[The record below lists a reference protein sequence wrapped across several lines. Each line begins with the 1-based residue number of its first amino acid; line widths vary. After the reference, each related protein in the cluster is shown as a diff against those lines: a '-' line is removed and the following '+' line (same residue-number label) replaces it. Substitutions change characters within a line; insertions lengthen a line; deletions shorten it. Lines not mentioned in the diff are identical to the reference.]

1 MIRLVAL
8 DIDGTLLDSS
18 NRLSDANAAAV
29 REALAQGTQVVLATS
44 RWFHLARLTAESL
57 GLSTPLICHNGALV
71 KRPQDGQELLHLR
84 LDQDFA
90 RQVAALGDQRRY
102 MMFTTVD
109 HVTYMRPQG
118 KGPPRLPPD
127 MRLSSYHAQAVAKTA
142 PTAILFFGKEAVGE
156 VWDAFHGQFGQ
167 AVNFSR
173 NHSLAFPHY
182 LSLTHAEAD
191 KGRALELAC
200 RELGVDPAEAMAIG
214 DSEADV
220 AMFDVVGYGIA
231 VGNAPE
237 AVREA
242 AKDVAPQND
251 ADGVAWA
258 IRKYVLGETLLSP

>member
-18 NRLSDANAAAV
+18 NHLSDANAAAV

-84 LDQDFA
+84 LDHEFA

-118 KGPPRLPPD
+118 KGPKRLPKD
-127 MRLSSYHAQAVAKTA
+127 MRVSSYHAQAVAQAA
-142 PTAILFFGKEAVGE
+142 PTAILIFGEEAVDE
-156 VWDAFHGQFGQ
+156 VWETFYGQFGQ

-173 NHSLAFPHY
+173 NHSLTFPHY

-191 KGRALELAC
+191 KGRALELVC
-200 RELGVDPAEAMAIG
+200 RDLRVDPAEAMAIG
-214 DSEADV
+214 DAEADV
-220 AMFDVVGYGIA
+220 AMFEVVGYGIA
-231 VGNAPE
+231 MGNAAE
-237 AVREA
+237 AVRA
-242 AKDVAPQND
+242 AARDVAPQND
-251 ADGVAWA
+251 DDGVAWA
-258 IRKYVLGETLLSP
+258 IRKYALGR

>member
-57 GLSTPLICHNGALV
+57 GLTTPLICHNGALV
-71 KRPQDGQELLHLR
+71 KRPEDGQELLHLR
-84 LDQDFA
+84 LDQDFS
-90 RQVAALGDQRRY
+90 RQVATLGDQRRY

-118 KGPPRLPPD
+118 KGPKRLPRD
-127 MRLSSYHAQAVAKTA
+127 MRVSNYHAQAVAQAA
-142 PTAILFFGKEAVGE
+142 PTAILIFGEEAVGE
-156 VWDAFHGQFGQ
+156 VWDAFYERFGQ

-173 NHSLAFPHY
+173 NHSLTFPHY

-191 KGRALELAC
+191 KGRSLEMVC

-220 AMFDVVGYGIA
+220 AMFEVAGQGIA
-231 VGNAPE
+231 MGNAPDE
-237 AVREA
+237 VREA
-242 AKDVAPQND
+242 ASDVAPQND
-251 ADGVAWA
+251 DDGVAWA
-258 IRKYVLGETLLSP
+258 IRKYVLGG

>member
-90 RQVAALGDQRRY
+90 RQVVALGDQRRY

-118 KGPPRLPPD
+118 KGPKHLPKD
-127 MRLSSYHAQAVAKTA
+127 MRVSSYHAQAVAQAA
-142 PTAILFFGKEAVGE
+142 PTAILFFGKEAVDE

-191 KGRALELAC
+191 KGRSLELAC

-220 AMFDVVGYGIA
+220 AMFDVVGCGIA
-231 VGNAPE
+231 MGNAPE